1 MGVCFRCKNETD
13 NDEEAHVKLGVYLCD
28 ECYMDDI
35 DFCKDP
41 YCTRQAIRPFGVC
54 GQKHTNPKDEEISR
68 LNEEIHNLKKEI
80 TFLKDEMSKHKK

>member
-1 MGVCFRCKNETD
+1 MGVCFRCKNETVD
-13 NDEEAHVKLGVYLCD
+13 HVKLGVYLCD

-41 YCTRQAIRPFGVC
+41 YCTRQAIRPYGVC
-54 GQKHTNPKDEEISR
+54 GQKVHTNPKDEEISR

-80 TFLKDEMSKHKK
+80 TFLKDEITKLK